1 MNWSYFQR
9 KTGGFIEFAGLNALE
24 AKNKGRKGRE
34 ESGGKNREI
43 ARRNRGVD
51 GKQDV
56 MEMVVCQSYP
66 LIHAE
71 TDAFDHS
78 KSRA

>member
-1 MNWSYFQR
+1 MG
-9 KTGGFIEFAGLNALE
+9 KM
-24 AKNKGRKGRE
+24 RE
-34 ESGGKNREI
+34 RGGKGEKREL
-43 ARRNRGVD
+43 AKQKQRRGVD